1 MQTLILPFSET
12 DTDIL
17 AFINRLR
24 RQKKAFEI
32 KDLEPSLTPATP
44 AERFKEPFFVELKE
58 AIDEIKAIQRGEK
71 PHGQSLSQLLDE
83 LDTEY
88 ETEQKKL
95 ENAH

>member
-32 KDLEPSLTPATP
+32 KNSEPDATVDWSGKWSTYEMAMP
-44 AERFKEPFFVELKE
+44 VLARDWENE
-58 AIDEIKAIQRGEK
+58 DCW
-71 PHGQSLSQLLDE
+71 DE
-83 LDTEY
+83 LY
-88 ETEQKKL
+88 EQIKPV
-95 ENAH
+95 AS

>member
-32 KDLEPSLTPATP
+32 KNREPDATVDWSGKWSTYEMAMPVLARDWENEDCWDELYEQTKPAT
-44 AERFKEPFFVELKE
+44 
-58 AIDEIKAIQRGEK
+58 
-71 PHGQSLSQLLDE
+71 S
-83 LDTEY
+83 
-88 ETEQKKL
+88 
-95 ENAH
+95 